1 MKNMKNKKAAL
12 LLPLILIGCSESK
25 VDYKDPTQS
34 VDDRVESLLSQMT
47 LEEKLEQINILV
59 LGKNE
64 NANNVA
70 TLSDLTG
77 RKIKPEIGAVIT
89 SSSDVDLLNEV
100 QRKAMEES
108 RLGIPILV
116 ANDIIHG
123 CRTLFPMPLAQ
134 ACSWDRDLVYKS
146 ARVAAKES
154 YLSGIRWTFS
164 PMLDV
169 ARDGRWGRV
178 AESYGEDPYVNA
190 EYAKEVIKGYQGENL
205 SDKYSIAACTKH
217 FVGYAYSQSGRDYNP
232 TEVTDL
238 ALWETALPPYQ
249 AAIDAG
255 AATVMSAFN
264 DYNGVPTVANGALLN
279 DLLRDRL
286 GFDGFVVSDW
296 RAVEQLVAQRY
307 AADSLEAGVQSITA
321 GTDMDMYDYIYSR
334 FFAEAIEKGKLD
346 ESVVDQSVRRILKVK
361 FDLGLFE
368 SPYTEKLED
377 SERYL
382 EPESRATSLALAERS
397 MVLLKNEDNT
407 LPLDKDVKKIVLA
420 GPLAG
425 NKVNMMGTWR
435 AFSSENDVVTI
446 INGMKE
452 TFGGDTQIEYVDG
465 VALESISP
473 KFIQNLKK
481 VARNADVVVLA
492 LGEPQF
498 WSGENGS
505 KASIELP
512 KSQVEAVKAA
522 KELGCKVVV
531 LTASGRPLALSEIE
545 PHADAMLHIWQTGL
559 YGGKAVANILS
570 GKVNP
575 SGRLAITFPYCT
587 GQIPIYY
594 NRRINARNLWGRGQG
609 TYKDAPIEPLYEF
622 GHGLSYSDFEYSD
635 ISVDKKVFSKDDKVK
650 LSVNV
655 ANNSDIDGEE
665 TLFWYVDDPV
675 ATRTQPIKKL
685 KRFEKKMVKANGN
698 TEFVFEIDPM
708 RDLSFVDEKGNTHL
722 EKGDFNIIVKDKVV
736 KIVLE

>member
-1 MKNMKNKKAAL
+1 MKKFNTKSPL
-12 LLPLILIGCSESK
+12 LFLSLILIGCGESSI
-25 VDYKDPTQS
+25 DYKDPNQS
-34 VDDRVESLLSQMT
+34 VNDRVESLLSQMT
-47 LEEKLEQINILV
+47 LEEKLEQVNILV

-64 NANNVA
+64 NSNNVA
-70 TLSDLTG
+70 TISDITG
-77 RKIKPEIGAVIT
+77 RQITPEIGAVIV
-89 SSSDVDLLNEV
+89 SSPDVDIINKV
-100 QRKAMEES
+100 QRRAVEES

-134 ACSWDRDLVYKS
+134 ACSWDRDLVYQS
-146 ARVAAKES
+146 ARIAAKES

-169 ARDGRWGRV
+169 ARDSRWGRV
-178 AESYGEDPYVNA
+178 AESYGEDPYANA
-190 EYAKEVIKGYQGENL
+190 EYAKQVVKGYQGENL
-205 SDKYSIAACTKH
+205 YDKYSVAACAKH

-264 DYNGVPTVANGALLN
+264 DYNGVPTVANGYLLN
-279 DLLRDRL
+279 DILRENL

-307 AADSLEAGVQSITA
+307 ASDSLEAAVQSITG
-321 GTDMDMYDYIYSR
+321 GTDMDMYDYVYSKYL
-334 FFAEAIEKGKLD
+334 AEAIEKDKLD
-346 ESVVDQSVRRILKVK
+346 LAVLDQSVRRILKVK

-368 SPYTEKLED
+368 SPYTEQLED

-382 EPESRATSLALAERS
+382 EPESKATSLALAERS
-397 MVLLKNEDNT
+397 MVLLKNDDNT
-407 LPLDKDVKKIVLA
+407 LPLTKDVKKIVIA
-420 GPLAG
+420 GPLV
-425 NKVNMMGTWR
+425 KDRINMMGTWR
-435 AFSSENDVVTI
+435 AFSQQNDVVTI
-446 INGMKE
+446 LEGMDE
-452 TFGGDTQIEYVDG
+452 VFGDESEIEYVEG
-465 VALESISP
+465 VGFESTSP

-481 VARNADVVVLA
+481 ASRKADVIVLA
-492 LGEPQF
+492 LGEPQY

-512 KSQVEAVKAA
+512 KSQVEVVKEAN
-522 KELGCKVVV
+522 ELGCKVVV

-545 PHADAMLHIWQTGL
+545 PHADAILHIWQSGL
-559 YGGKAVANILS
+559 YGGKAVSNILS

-575 SGRLAITFPYCT
+575 SGRLAITFPYST

-594 NRRINARNLWGRGQG
+594 NRRVNARNQWGRDQG
-609 TYKDAPIEPLYEF
+609 TYRDAPIEPLYEF
-622 GHGLSYSDFEYSD
+622 GHGLSYSDFDYSD
-635 ISVDKKVFSKDDKVK
+635 IRVDKPIFSKEDKVTLK
-650 LSVNV
+650 VNV
-655 ANNSDIDGEE
+655 ANNSDIDGQE
-665 TLFWYVDDPV
+665 TLFWFVDDLV
-675 ATRTQPIKKL
+675 ASRTQPIKKM
-685 KRFEKKMVKANGN
+685 KYFEKKLIKANGN

-708 RDLSFVDEKGNTHL
+708 RDLSFVDEKGNVHL
-722 EKGDFNIIVKDKVV
+722 ENGAFDIVVKDKRFT
-736 KIVLE
+736 IVLE

>member
-1 MKNMKNKKAAL
+1 MKKFNTKSPL
-12 LLPLILIGCSESK
+12 LFLPLILIGCGESSI
-25 VDYKDPTQS
+25 DYKDPNQS
-34 VDDRVESLLSQMT
+34 VNDRVESLLSQMT
-47 LEEKLEQINILV
+47 LEEKLEQVNILV

-64 NANNVA
+64 NSNNVA
-70 TLSDLTG
+70 TISDITG
-77 RKIKPEIGAVIT
+77 RQITPEIGAVIV
-89 SSSDVDLLNEV
+89 SSPDVDIINKV
-100 QRKAMEES
+100 QRRAVEES

-134 ACSWDRDLVYKS
+134 ACSWDRDLVYQS
-146 ARVAAKES
+146 ARIAAKES

-169 ARDGRWGRV
+169 ARDSRWGRV
-178 AESYGEDPYVNA
+178 AESYGEDPYANA
-190 EYAKEVIKGYQGENL
+190 EYAKQVVKGYQGENL
-205 SDKYSIAACTKH
+205 YDKYSVAACAKH

-264 DYNGVPTVANGALLN
+264 DYNGVPTVANGYLLN
-279 DLLRDRL
+279 DILRENL

-307 AADSLEAGVQSITA
+307 ASDSLEAAVQSITG
-321 GTDMDMYDYIYSR
+321 GTDMDMYDYVYSKYL
-334 FFAEAIEKGKLD
+334 AEAIEQDKLD
-346 ESVVDQSVRRILKVK
+346 LAVLDQSVRRILKVK

-368 SPYTEKLED
+368 SPYTEQLED

-382 EPESRATSLALAERS
+382 EPESKATSLALAERS
-397 MVLLKNEDNT
+397 MVLLKNDDNT
-407 LPLDKDVKKIVLA
+407 LPLTKDVKKIVIA
-420 GPLAG
+420 GPLV
-425 NKVNMMGTWR
+425 KDRINMMGTWR
-435 AFSSENDVVTI
+435 AFSQQNDVVTI
-446 INGMKE
+446 LEGMDE
-452 TFGGDTQIEYVDG
+452 VFGDESEIEYVEG
-465 VALESISP
+465 VGFESTSP

-481 VARNADVVVLA
+481 ASRKADVIVLA
-492 LGEPQF
+492 LGEPQY

-512 KSQVEAVKAA
+512 KSQVEVVKEAN
-522 KELGCKVVV
+522 ELGCKVVV

-545 PHADAMLHIWQTGL
+545 PHADAILHIWQSGL
-559 YGGKAVANILS
+559 YGGKAVSNILS

-575 SGRLAITFPYCT
+575 SGRLAITFPYST

-594 NRRINARNLWGRGQG
+594 NRRVNARNQWGRDQG
-609 TYKDAPIEPLYEF
+609 TYRDAPIEPLYEF
-622 GHGLSYSDFEYSD
+622 GHGLSYSDFDYSD
-635 ISVDKKVFSKDDKVK
+635 IRVDKPIFSKEDKVTLK
-650 LSVNV
+650 VNV
-655 ANNSDIDGEE
+655 ANNSDIDGQE
-665 TLFWYVDDPV
+665 TLFWFVDDLV
-675 ATRTQPIKKL
+675 ASRTQPIKKM
-685 KRFEKKMVKANGN
+685 KYFEKKLIKANGN

-708 RDLSFVDEKGNTHL
+708 RDLSFVDEKGNVHL
-722 EKGDFNIIVKDKVV
+722 ENGAFDIVVKDKRFT
-736 KIVLE
+736 IVLE

>member
-1 MKNMKNKKAAL
+1 MKKFNTKSPL
-12 LLPLILIGCSESK
+12 LFLPLILIGCGESSI
-25 VDYKDPTQS
+25 DYKDPNQS
-34 VDDRVESLLSQMT
+34 VNDRVESLLSQMT
-47 LEEKLEQINILV
+47 LEEKLEQVNILV

-64 NANNVA
+64 NSNNVA
-70 TLSDLTG
+70 TISDITG
-77 RKIKPEIGAVIT
+77 RQITPEIGAVIV
-89 SSSDVDLLNEV
+89 SSPDVDIINKV
-100 QRKAMEES
+100 QRRAVEES

-134 ACSWDRDLVYKS
+134 ACSWDRDLVYQS
-146 ARVAAKES
+146 ARIAAKES

-169 ARDGRWGRV
+169 ARDSRWGRV
-178 AESYGEDPYVNA
+178 AESYGEDPYANA
-190 EYAKEVIKGYQGENL
+190 EYAKQVVKGYQGENL
-205 SDKYSIAACTKH
+205 YDKYSVAACTKH

-264 DYNGVPTVANGALLN
+264 EYNGVPTVANGYLLN
-279 DLLRDRL
+279 NILREKL

-307 AADSLEAGVQSITA
+307 ASDSLEAAVQSITG
-321 GTDMDMYDYIYSR
+321 GTDMDMYDYVYSKYL
-334 FFAEAIEKGKLD
+334 AEAIEKDKLD
-346 ESVVDQSVRRILKVK
+346 LAVLDQSVRRILKVK

-368 SPYTEKLED
+368 SPYTEQLED

-382 EPESRATSLALAERS
+382 EPESKATSLALAERS
-397 MVLLKNEDNT
+397 MVLLKNDDNT
-407 LPLDKDVKKIVLA
+407 LPLTKDVKKIVIA
-420 GPLAG
+420 GPLV
-425 NKVNMMGTWR
+425 KDRINMMGTWR
-435 AFSSENDVVTI
+435 AFSQQNDVVTI
-446 INGMKE
+446 LEGMDE
-452 TFGGDTQIEYVDG
+452 VFGDESEIEYVEG
-465 VALESISP
+465 VGFESTSP

-481 VARNADVVVLA
+481 ASRKADVIVLA
-492 LGEPQF
+492 LGEPQY

-512 KSQVEAVKAA
+512 KSQVEVVKEAN
-522 KELGCKVVV
+522 ELGCKVVV

-545 PHADAMLHIWQTGL
+545 PHADAILHIWQSGL
-559 YGGKAVANILS
+559 YGGKAVSNILS

-575 SGRLAITFPYCT
+575 SGRLAITFPYST

-594 NRRINARNLWGRGQG
+594 NRRVNARNQWGRDQG
-609 TYKDAPIEPLYEF
+609 TYRDAPIEPLYEF
-622 GHGLSYSDFEYSD
+622 GHGLSYSDFDYSD
-635 ISVDKKVFSKDDKVK
+635 IRVDKPIFSKEDKVTLK
-650 LSVNV
+650 VNV
-655 ANNSDIDGEE
+655 ANNSDIDGQE
-665 TLFWYVDDPV
+665 TLFWFVDDLV
-675 ATRTQPIKKL
+675 ASRTQPIKKM
-685 KRFEKKMVKANGN
+685 KYFEKKLIKANGN

-708 RDLSFVDEKGNTHL
+708 RDLSFVDEKGNVHL
-722 EKGDFNIIVKDKVV
+722 ENGAFDIVVKDKRFT
-736 KIVLE
+736 IVLE